1 VAYLIIGEMDY
12 GEQTEIFSS
21 LTSELRLQ
29 LLEDLTHG
37 PASAPDLAD
46 KDKYE
51 VTAETIHNNLRDLER
66 VGFLVREQVYGPGNR
81 PRDEFSLAGDI
92 QLNLSVKSDEYTFE
106 LNIE

>member
-1 VAYLIIGEMDY
+1 MDY

-21 LTSELRLQ
+21 LSSELRLQ
-29 LLEDLTHG
+29 LLDELTRG
-37 PASAPDLAD
+37 PASAPELAD
-46 KDKYE
+46 KDKFE

-92 QLNLSVKSDEYTFE
+92 DLHLILKLDEYSYD
-106 LNIE
+106 LSIE